1 MTIRG
6 LIEAMPSRM
15 YVVTVRHERGTW
27 DKPVQ
32 AKSPAAARAEA
43 WRCMSD
49 AWDISFRDFLRISK
63 VRRDE
68 MDPRAGYAYIRRTYG
83 KDFWRG
89 QRVTITGEGAHLEGR
104 GATVLYPNKDSTAH
118 VRLDIDGYGI
128 GWVHPNSAI
137 LRALDAR
144 DD

>member
-1 MTIRG
+1 MSIRE
-6 LIEAMPSRM
+6 LREAVEARI
-15 YVVTVRHERGTW
+15 YVVTVRHDRGTW

-49 AWDISFRDFLRISK
+49 AWDISFRDFLRIST
-63 VRRDE
+63 VRRQE
-68 MDPRAGYAYIRRTYG
+68 LDPRAGYAYIRRAYG
-83 KDFWRG
+83 KDFQRG
-89 QRVTITGEGAHLEGR
+89 QRVTITGEGPNLEGR

-118 VRLDIDGYGI
+118 VRVDIDGYGV

-137 LRALDAR
+137 LRALEEEGR
-144 DD
+144 